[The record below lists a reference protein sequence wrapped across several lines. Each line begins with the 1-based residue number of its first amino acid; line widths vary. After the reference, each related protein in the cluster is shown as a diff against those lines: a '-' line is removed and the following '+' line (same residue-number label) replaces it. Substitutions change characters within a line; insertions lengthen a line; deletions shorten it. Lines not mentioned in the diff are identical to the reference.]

1 MQDYF
6 KKVVI
11 FSMVLWVF
19 LFCMDLIIGIDWP
32 SQTSKRAFIWFPTVV
47 IGLFW
52 LIYGGSKNKTDKKD
66 S

>member
-6 KKVVI
+6 KKVI
-11 FSMVLWVF
+11 IISMVLWVF

-32 SQTSKRAFIWFPTVV
+32 SQTSKRAFIWFPTVA

-52 LIYGGSKNKTDKKD
+52 LIFGGNKKDKKQE
-66 S
+66 